1 MTSTYKNGFIKNVFQ
16 QLDTKSSLCVLG
28 LCLASNDI
36 VLNYEQIN
44 KGRDDEN
51 TFFFA
56 NTLSILREVAKII
69 MKIDH
74 FMLTTRF
81 SQKTKTLLEKLKKD
95 LLPFQDDS
103 LTKGILKPVRDLTFH
118 YDFKE
123 YDQQERLSSLLDKI
137 KNESELRVRISSDNN
152 TILRHRYTFADIFRN
167 KLVDSYLSKEIVNQL
182 SVVATN
188 IVAFTDSLLTDLS
201 L

>member
-137 KNESELRVRISSDNN
+137 KNESEL
-152 TILRHRYTFADIFRN
+152 
-167 KLVDSYLSKEIVNQL
+167 
-182 SVVATN
+182 
-188 IVAFTDSLLTDLS
+188 
-201 L
+201 

>member
-1 MTSTYKNGFIKNVFQ
+1 MTSIYKDGFVKNVFQ
-16 QLDTKSSLCVLG
+16 QLDTESSLCVLG

-44 KGRDDEN
+44 DNRHDEN

-56 NTLSILREVAKII
+56 TTLSTLREVAKIV
-69 MKIDH
+69 MKIDQ
-74 FMLTTRF
+74 FMLKTHF
-81 SQKTKTLLEKLKKD
+81 SQDTRNLLEDLKED

-103 LTKGILKPVRDLTFH
+103 LTKGTLKPVRDHIFH
-118 YDFKE
+118 YDFTE
-123 YDQQERLSSLLDKI
+123 SDQQERLASLLDVI

-167 KLVDSYLSKEIVNQL
+167 ELMNSWLSKEIVDQI
-182 SVVATN
+182 SIVAIN
-188 IVAFTDSLLTDLS
+188 IVAFTDSLLTDL
-201 L
+201 LQ